1 MVTRTKKSPRSPFR
15 IYLRRPV
22 ARDAERFLHAV
33 RASRRLHGAWVSA
46 PSTRA
51 AFRDYLVRFGKPVPG
66 AQHVGFVAA
75 TVDDEALVGV
85 LNLSEIVR
93 GAFKSAYL
101 GYYAFAPLA
110 GRGYMTE
117 ALALLLDAA
126 YDDVGLH
133 RVEVNIQP
141 SNIRSLALVER
152 IGFAREGYSRRYV
165 KIGGRWRDHVRFAML
180 AEDWPASRR
189 ALVAR
194 LANER

>member
-1 MVTRTKKSPRSPFR
+1 MVTRTKRRSDFRFR

-22 ARDAERFLHAV
+22 ARDADRFLSAV
-33 RASRRLHGAWVSA
+33 HASRRLHGAWISA
-46 PSTRA
+46 PSTRV
-51 AFRDYLVRFGKPVPG
+51 AFRDYLMRFGKPVRG

-75 TVDDEALVGV
+75 TVEDDALVGV

-93 GAFKSAYL
+93 GAFESAYL

-126 YDDVGLH
+126 YGDVGLH

-141 SNIRSLALVER
+141 NNVRSLALVER

-165 KIGGRWRDHVRFAML
+165 KIGGRWRDHVRYAMV

-194 LANER
+194 LSKER

>member
-1 MVTRTKKSPRSPFR
+1 MVTRTKKSSGTRFR
-15 IYLRRPV
+15 IHLRRPV
-22 ARDAERFLHAV
+22 ARDADRFLSAV
-33 RASRRLHGAWVSA
+33 GASQRLHGAWVSA

-51 AFRDYLVRFGKPVPG
+51 AYRSYLARFGKPARG
-66 AQHVGFVAA
+66 AQHLGFVAA
-75 TVDDEALVGV
+75 TVEDDTLVGV

-110 GRGYMTE
+110 GHGYMTE

-126 YDDVGLH
+126 YRDVGLH

-141 SNIRSLALVER
+141 SNLRSLALIER
-152 IGFAREGYSRRYV
+152 VGFQREGYSRRYV
-165 KIGGRWRDHVRFAML
+165 KIGGRWRDHVRFAMV

-194 LANER
+194 LSKGR

>member
-1 MVTRTKKSPRSPFR
+1 MVTRTKKSPGSRFR
-15 IYLRRPV
+15 IYLRRP
-22 ARDAERFLHAV
+22 AASDADLFLSAVHA
-33 RASRRLHGAWVSA
+33 SKRLHGAWVSA

-51 AFRDYLVRFGKPVPG
+51 AFRDYLTRFGKPVRG
-66 AQHVGFVAA
+66 AQHLGFVAA
-75 TVDDEALVGV
+75 TIEDDALVGV

-93 GAFKSAYL
+93 GAFESAYL

-117 ALALLLDAA
+117 ALTLLLDAA
-126 YDDVGLH
+126 YRDVGLH

-141 SNIRSLALVER
+141 SNLRSLALVER

-165 KIGGRWRDHVRFAML
+165 KIGGRWRDHVRFAMI

-194 LANER
+194 LANGR